1 MSHDLYPAVRRR
13 PRWCAPPW
21 PVSALVTAAVGFSC
35 LPIIV
40 SRDLRGTD
48 DSFLPTALAL
58 TTVAGV
64 LAVQFLVDRRFR
76 DQPPKVVAAGALA
89 IQAALIEVLTQVD
102 GLSLA
107 SIMYLALPYPA
118 VSWLGARAGV
128 SVCLA
133 ILAWFTIRF
142 SAHKPLW
149 SAGPEDLHSYA
160 LFALAIMLVTTTALL
175 IRREQ
180 ASRRHA
186 ERLLDELGTSHD
198 QLVDS
203 QARVA
208 ELAAIEER
216 NRLARDIHDS
226 LGHHLTVISV
236 QLEKAQVLLPPGQDT
251 AATAIGNAKRL
262 ADQALTDVRQS
273 VDTLRRDRA
282 PFVLGP
288 ALRSLAADLQVLP
301 FELELTITGDEHRYS
316 GQQLVTLYRAA
327 QEGLTNVQR
336 HARANQVRLTVELG
350 DRSARLT
357 LDDDGI
363 GPPITPG
370 NGLRGVR
377 ERVELVSGRLTLLD
391 APGGGTRL
399 AITLPRA
406 ANGEA

>member
-1 MSHDLYPAVRRR
+1 MSHDLHPAVRRLS
-13 PRWCAPPW
+13 APPW
-21 PVSALVTAAVGFSC
+21 PVSVLATAAIGFSF
-35 LPIIV
+35 LPIIA
-40 SRDLRGTD
+40 SRDLRGPNG
-48 DSFLPTALAL
+48 SWLPTALAL

-64 LAVQFLVDRRFR
+64 LAVQFGVDRRYR
-76 DQPPKVVAAGALA
+76 DQPPLGVAVAALA
-89 IQAALIEVLTQVD
+89 IQAGLIEVLTQVD
-102 GLSLA
+102 GLRIA

-142 SAHKPLW
+142 SKGKTLW
-149 SAGPEDLHSYA
+149 TAGAEDLHLYA
-160 LFALAIMLVTTTALL
+160 LFALALMLVTTTGLL

-180 ASRRHA
+180 ASRRRA
-186 ERLLDELGTSHD
+186 ERLLDELSTSHD
-198 QLVDS
+198 HLVDS

-236 QLEKAQVLLPPGQDT
+236 QLEKAQVLLPPEQDV

-288 ALRSLAADLQVLP
+288 ALRSLAADLEVLP

-316 GQQLVTLYRAA
+316 GQQLVALYRAA

-336 HARANQVRLTVELG
+336 HAGAQHVRLTVELG
-350 DRSARLT
+350 DRAAELT

-377 ERVELVSGRLTLLD
+377 ERVELVSGRLNLLE